1 MNNEQ
6 FLIFSYFVVGALVVA
21 LGLVASAYLRRPL
34 AGITRAFRSSYLGL
48 ILRRLFPVGLVLP
61 ALAGFLSVNYHAC
74 GRNYAKIIADRSYLV
89 QKNQEQ
95 ISTACLF
102 LLVALAAWGVIVLI
116 GLAALPKNSVPGGN
130 ADPSSLPAQD
140 AG

>member
-6 FLIFSYFVVGALVVA
+6 FLILSYFIVGALVIA
-21 LGLVASAYLRRPL
+21 IGLTVHAYLRRPL
-34 AGITRAFRSSYLGL
+34 AGIMRTFRNSHLGL

-74 GRNYAKIIADRSYLV
+74 DRNYAKIIAERSYLV
-89 QKNQEQ
+89 EKNQEE

-102 LLVALAAWGVIVLI
+102 LLMALFAWGVIVLI
-116 GLAALPKNSVPGGN
+116 SLATRPDNPVPSKNAGG
-130 ADPSSLPAQD
+130 DPQ
-140 AG
+140 

>member
-6 FLIFSYFVVGALVVA
+6 FLILSYFIVGALVIA
-21 LGLVASAYLRRPL
+21 IGLTAHTYLRGPL
-34 AGITRAFRSSYLGL
+34 AGITRTFRNSYLGL

-74 GRNYAKIIADRSYLV
+74 DRNYAKIIAERSYLV
-89 QKNQEQ
+89 EKNQEQ

-102 LLVALAAWGVIVLI
+102 LLVALFAWGVIVLI
-116 GLAALPKNSVPGGN
+116 SLATRPDNPVPSQN
-130 ADPSSLPAQD
+130 AGQDPQ
-140 AG
+140 